1 MTNGEK
7 MRKVFPNI
15 KLLGESKDTWDYCL
29 GGMIH
34 RIMKNWW
41 NAEYKEPCSSVKP
54 NRAKSI
60 DEVIKTIKTARAE
73 VEWEYPMDYAVAFD
87 VALKALEK
95 QKELAEYSGH
105 AICEWFED
113 YDYDDN
119 NISEYQFA
127 ANVDDFLIDEV
138 NGEEQCG

>member
-1 MTNGEK
+1 
-7 MRKVFPNI
+7 
-15 KLLGESKDTWDYCL
+15 L
-29 GGMIH
+29 
-34 RIMKNWW
+34 
-41 NAEYKEPCSSVKP
+41 
-54 NRAKSI
+54 SI
-60 DEVIKTIKTARAE
+60 DETIETIETARAE
-73 VEWEYPMDYAVAFD
+73 VEWEYPLDYAAAFD

-95 QKELAEYSGH
+95 QKELAEYQGF

-138 NGEEQCG
+138 KGEE

>member
-1 MTNGEK
+1 
-7 MRKVFPNI
+7 
-15 KLLGESKDTWDYCL
+15 L
-29 GGMIH
+29 
-34 RIMKNWW
+34 
-41 NAEYKEPCSSVKP
+41 
-54 NRAKSI
+54 SI
-60 DEVIKTIKTARAE
+60 DEAIETVETARAE

-95 QKELAEYSGH
+95 QKELAEYQGF

-138 NGEEQCG
+138 KGEE

>member
-1 MTNGEK
+1 
-7 MRKVFPNI
+7 
-15 KLLGESKDTWDYCL
+15 L
-29 GGMIH
+29 
-34 RIMKNWW
+34 
-41 NAEYKEPCSSVKP
+41 
-54 NRAKSI
+54 SI
-60 DEVIKTIKTARAE
+60 DETIETIETARAE
-73 VEWEYPMDYAVAFD
+73 VEWEYPLDYAATFD

-95 QKELAEYSGH
+95 QKELAEYQGF

-138 NGEEQCG
+138 KGEE